1 MSLAAMERLGLDEIW
16 WLVSPQNP
24 LKPVAGMAP
33 FAARFAR
40 ARAVARH
47 PLIRVSDIEQQLE
60 TQLTADT
67 VAALKARFPHL
78 RFVWIMGADNLLQFH
93 RWAAWR
99 EIARMVPIVVLAR
112 PPYSGPSRRAPAM
125 GWLRHFR
132 RRTPRNWRNVRLP
145 ALIFLDLGL
154 DPTSATA
161 LRAADP
167 DWAAEHSPRRH
178 AA

>member
-1 MSLAAMERLGLDEIW
+1 MSLAARKRLGLDEIW

-24 LKPVAGMAP
+24 LKPADGMAP
-33 FAARFAR
+33 FAARLAR

-47 PLIRVSDIEQQLE
+47 PRIRVLDIEARLE

-67 VAALKARFPHL
+67 VAALRARFPHI
-78 RFVWIMGADNLLQFH
+78 RFLWIMGADNLLQFH

-112 PPYSGPSRRAPAM
+112 PPYTGRSRRAPAT

-132 RRTPRNWRNVRLP
+132 RRSPRRWRDLP
-145 ALIFLDLGL
+145 LPTFLFLDLGH
-154 DPTSATA
+154 DPSSATA
-161 LRAADP
+161 IRARLP
-167 DWAAEHSPRRH
+167 DWAAPGAK
-178 AA
+178 AAV